1 MPGKHEKSTRE
12 QHIRVSS
19 SQADESVSSNSH
31 KKDMRSHNNHITD
44 IIKGTKE
51 NMKDFYRSG
60 ANTKYLSAQNRT
72 SRGKLRKR
80 CHEIID
86 LPYLPNDGKQIM
98 NYAPLS
104 ESELIEDRRG
114 RDR

>member
-31 KKDMRSHNNHITD
+31 KKDMRSHN
-44 IIKGTKE
+44 
-51 NMKDFYRSG
+51 
-60 ANTKYLSAQNRT
+60 NRT